1 MAVTTYNNVSDWQ
14 ELELEITRESEFL
27 DELLTIL
34 KLTIIGQ
41 EVLLERLVIGLLG
54 NGHILLEGMPGLAKT
69 LAVKTLAQAINALFS
84 RIQFT
89 PDILPA
95 DILGTMIYNI
105 QTNEFTIK
113 KGPVFANFVLADEIN
128 RAPEK
133 VQSALLEV
141 MQEQQV
147 TIGNT
152 THKLHSP
159 FMVLATQNPID
170 QAGTYELPEAQ
181 MDRFMLKVI
190 ISYPTRDEERL
201 INRMN
206 TMENKVASPSIAIAH
221 ILKMQELVSKIFI
234 DEKVED
240 YILDIVLSTRWPEK
254 YGLVHLKPYLKFGS
268 SPRGGIN
275 LTLAARAFAFLKK
288 RAFVIPADVY
298 AVAPDVL
305 RHRIGLNYA
314 AMAEGITADYILQ
327 DILNGI
333 TAP

>member
-1 MAVTTYNNVSDWQ
+1 MTNSYTNVSDWQ
-14 ELELEITRESEFL
+14 ELELEITREAPFL
-27 DELLTIL
+27 DELLATL
-34 KLTIIGQ
+34 KLTIVGQ
-41 EVLLERLVIGLLG
+41 EMLLERLVIGLLG

-69 LAVKTLAQAINALFS
+69 LAVKTLAQSINALFS

-95 DILGTMIYNI
+95 DILGTMIFNI

-113 KGPVFANFVLADEIN
+113 KGPVFSNFVLADEIN

-152 THKLHSP
+152 TYKLDAP

-170 QAGTYELPEAQ
+170 HAGTYELPEAQ
-181 MDRFMLKVI
+181 MDRFMLKVVI
-190 ISYPTRDEERL
+190 TYPTREEEKL
-201 INRMN
+201 INRRN
-206 TMENKVASPSIAIAH
+206 VADHHITDPSISIAH
-221 ILKMQELVSKIFI
+221 ILKMQALVSRIFI

-254 YGLVHLKPYLKFGS
+254 YNLPHIKPYIKFGS
-268 SPRGGIN
+268 SPRGGLN
-275 LTLAARAFAFLKK
+275 LTLAARAHAFLKK
-288 RAFVIPADVY
+288 RSYVIPADVY
-298 AVAPDVL
+298 AMTQDVL
-305 RHRIGLNYA
+305 RHRIGLTYA
-314 AMAEGITADYILQ
+314 AMAEGITSDYILEE
-327 DILNGI
+327 ILKGI
-333 TAP
+333 PAP

>member
-1 MAVTTYNNVSDWQ
+1 MDIDKNLAAWQ
-14 ELELEITRESEFL
+14 DIELEIKQESEFL
-27 DELLTIL
+27 DELLSIL
-34 KLTIIGQ
+34 QVTIIGQ
-41 EVLLERLVIGLLG
+41 QALLERLIIGLLG

-69 LAVKTLAQAINALFS
+69 LAVKTLASSVNALFS

-95 DILGTMIYNI
+95 DILGTMIYNN

-113 KGPVFANFVLADEIN
+113 KGPIFSNFILADEIN

-141 MQEQQV
+141 MQEHQV

-152 THKLHSP
+152 THPLQSP
-159 FMVLATQNPID
+159 FMVLATQNPVD

-181 MDRFMLKVI
+181 MDRFMLKVV
-190 ISYPTRDEERL
+190 ISYPTRAEEKL
-201 INRMN
+201 INRRN
-206 TMENKVASPSIAIAH
+206 PAAHQPPPASVSISH
-221 ILKMQELVSKIFI
+221 ILKMQQLVSQIFV

-240 YILDIVLSTRWPEK
+240 YILDIILSTRWPEK
-254 YGLVHLKPYLKFGS
+254 HGLPQLKPYIKFGS

-275 LTLAARAFAFLKK
+275 LTLAARAHAFLKK
-288 RAFVIPADVY
+288 RAYVIPADVF

-305 RHRIGLNYA
+305 RHRIGLNYV
-314 AMAEGITADYILQ
+314 AMAEGITTDYILQ
-327 DILNGI
+327 EILK
-333 TAP
+333 TVPVP